1 MGKDDKQIMVVPR
14 ETLFAP
20 SQRNLFEGFRPGH
33 EVDYEKIILNQSIF
47 MRRGDA
53 EKDPN
58 YKQPIPYML
67 IIHQDTKR
75 VFSYMRSEE
84 EHDEERLRGKWSWGI
99 GGHVDHADAELGP
112 SNPLR
117 TSMFR
122 ELKEEVFIPLDAN
135 VTTKVLGY
143 VNYES
148 DEVSQ
153 VHFGLLY
160 VIWVDTEKV
169 QPMDK
174 EIDKTTAQ
182 FRTVEELEKI
192 CGSRKHIVEAWS
204 QIAVRPLKDYL
215 RT

>member
-1 MGKDDKQIMVVPR
+1 MSKDDQQIMVVPR
-14 ETLFAP
+14 EILFAP
-20 SQRNLFEGFRPGH
+20 SQQNLFEGFRPADDF
-33 EVDYEKIILNQSIF
+33 DYERRILRDYRFI
-47 MRRGDA
+47 RRGDA
-53 EKDPN
+53 ETDPS

-67 IIHQDTKR
+67 IIHQGTKQI
-75 VFSYMRSEE
+75 FSYQRSAK

-99 GGHVDHADAELGP
+99 GGHVEAEGDWVA
-112 SNPLR
+112 NPLQ
-117 TSMFR
+117 SNMLR
-122 ELKEEVFIPLDAN
+122 ELQEEVLIPEEAS
-135 VTTKVLGY
+135 VKTRILGY
-143 VNYES
+143 INYES

-160 VIWVDTEKV
+160 VV
-169 QPMDK
+169 QVNTDQIKPKDK